1 VAGSVSCLSLIIS
14 IDLSWSRISGCGVMV
29 ADFRLLTNRYGE
41 DKDLTE
47 DYAKDI
53 WEFGY

>member
-1 VAGSVSCLSLIIS
+1 MLWWSKLTFS
-14 IDLSWSRISGCGVMV
+14 I
-29 ADFRLLTNRYGE
+29 TRYGE
-41 DKDLTE
+41 DKELTE

>member
-1 VAGSVSCLSLIIS
+1 MVSSKKLIFV
-14 IDLSWSRISGCGVMV
+14 R
-29 ADFRLLTNRYGE
+29 NRYGE
-41 DKDLTE
+41 DKELTE

>member
-1 VAGSVSCLSLIIS
+1 MHRLSLVFGREAN
-14 IDLSWSRISGCGVMV
+14 LSSR
-29 ADFRLLTNRYGE
+29 DRYGE
-41 DKDLTE
+41 DKELTE

>member
-1 VAGSVSCLSLIIS
+1 MLIFFF
-14 IDLSWSRISGCGVMV
+14 L
-29 ADFRLLTNRYGE
+29 NRYGE
-41 DKDLTE
+41 DKELTE

>member
-1 VAGSVSCLSLIIS
+1 M
-14 IDLSWSRISGCGVMV
+14 W
-29 ADFRLLTNRYGE
+29 LTFFLNRYGE
-41 DKDLTE
+41 DKELTE

>member
-1 VAGSVSCLSLIIS
+1 VAGSVSDNSLFVLTNS
-14 IDLSWSRISGCGVMV
+14 TVMHCSRYW
-29 ADFRLLTNRYGE
+29 LLTLTNRYGE

>member
-1 VAGSVSCLSLIIS
+1 MNSSKYSELT
-14 IDLSWSRISGCGVMV
+14 
-29 ADFRLLTNRYGE
+29 LTNRYGE

>member
-1 VAGSVSCLSLIIS
+1 MAGGVSILFSCYSSTFESGVERELI
-14 IDLSWSRISGCGVMV
+14 
-29 ADFRLLTNRYGE
+29 FLLHRYGE
-41 DKDLTE
+41 DKELTE

>member
-1 VAGSVSCLSLIIS
+1 MVLAKLISL
-14 IDLSWSRISGCGVMV
+14 L
-29 ADFRLLTNRYGE
+29 NRYGE
-41 DKDLTE
+41 DKELTE

>member
-1 VAGSVSCLSLIIS
+1 MGEAN
-14 IDLSWSRISGCGVMV
+14 
-29 ADFRLLTNRYGE
+29 LLFFFFDRYGE
-41 DKDLTE
+41 DKELTE

>member
-1 VAGSVSCLSLIIS
+1 LNSF
-14 IDLSWSRISGCGVMV
+14 DSRIWCR
-29 ADFRLLTNRYGE
+29 AKLTFLHNRYGE
-41 DKDLTE
+41 DKELTE